1 MNPNKTDK
9 GLGTTPEKEST
20 LASVTMENQQHS
32 EPKPSQAA
40 APTQATSLEAA
51 SGAKGQ
57 TPPKAVTSTTILT
70 GIEPQVPTTNPSF
83 EQGAISSSE
92 SSEYEDDLPLP
103 TFPYGP
109 GETSLTHNVRP
120 QTWTPQAMGKK
131 EAEFPT
137 TSLEQKGLSNFPDAQ
152 RKGDPNIAASAK
164 GVDTKILPGIS
175 PIVKATVPDSTGKFP
190 LTLNAPILQGV
201 DTKALPGMN
210 PIAEATVSDTAG
222 KFQPKLNTS
231 IPEGVDTN
239 VLPGIDPIVKAT
251 VPDTIGK
258 FQFSFNTAIPQQP
271 VQSSAAEPFL
281 FTREAKQPLKEA
293 QFGPVKRRVVK
304 PSRMEDNDDDA
315 PKFPSMVFNLPESF
329 AFTPQDKKPVE
340 DSKFLPVKSSL
351 AEAFTIAPQAAT
363 KHAEEQKVV
372 PVKATLDRPS
382 TPTNAP
388 KKLIQEPQSIPVK
401 SPVAK
406 QSVSTQ
412 KARQSN
418 VLPEFPATKLPVETE
433 PMQPTA
439 HNVRRPEGKVD
450 NDKNAQVTRELLAE
464 NIELRSQRN
473 ALAMEKAALEAKLR
487 GQAEEEEG
495 RKALSARNDQ
505 QARELENLRAKLVKE
520 TEAKEK
526 ATSRANRLQKES
538 NEQVDALREAGVEKA
553 KLLKMVDNQRA
564 ELAEYKRQQTGL
576 RAEADIGLA
585 NAAMEGDRA
594 RAEEENKRRE
604 GRVMGTLENLR
615 EEGKRRRQ
623 ILMDELETK
632 DAELHEA
639 KREVRQLGRR
649 LLASSQGTAEALVAA
664 SASNT
669 SQPSPSPPPQTS
681 IPTPPSSS
689 TPSTPM
695 PFSPRRLLILLFIFL
710 LAFVIPPFHFNS
722 LSQQATEEIEVWP
735 TEVVGPRHQR
745 IIQETQMLAMWEQI
759 DPVKTA
765 EEGWRR
771 TREAARGYDEG
782 F

>member
-1 MNPNKTDK
+1 M
-9 GLGTTPEKEST
+9 
-20 LASVTMENQQHS
+20 
-32 EPKPSQAA
+32 
-40 APTQATSLEAA
+40 
-51 SGAKGQ
+51 
-57 TPPKAVTSTTILT
+57 
-70 GIEPQVPTTNPSF
+70 
-83 EQGAISSSE
+83 
-92 SSEYEDDLPLP
+92 
-103 TFPYGP
+103 
-109 GETSLTHNVRP
+109 
-120 QTWTPQAMGKK
+120 
-131 EAEFPT
+131 
-137 TSLEQKGLSNFPDAQ
+137 
-152 RKGDPNIAASAK
+152 
-164 GVDTKILPGIS
+164 
-175 PIVKATVPDSTGKFP
+175 
-190 LTLNAPILQGV
+190 
-201 DTKALPGMN
+201 
-210 PIAEATVSDTAG
+210 
-222 KFQPKLNTS
+222 
-231 IPEGVDTN
+231 
-239 VLPGIDPIVKAT
+239 
-251 VPDTIGK
+251 
-258 FQFSFNTAIPQQP
+258 
-271 VQSSAAEPFL
+271 
-281 FTREAKQPLKEA
+281 
-293 QFGPVKRRVVK
+293 
-304 PSRMEDNDDDA
+304 
-315 PKFPSMVFNLPESF
+315 
-329 AFTPQDKKPVE
+329 
-340 DSKFLPVKSSL
+340 
-351 AEAFTIAPQAAT
+351 
-363 KHAEEQKVV
+363 
-372 PVKATLDRPS
+372 
-382 TPTNAP
+382 
-388 KKLIQEPQSIPVK
+388 
-401 SPVAK
+401 
-406 QSVSTQ
+406 
-412 KARQSN
+412 
-418 VLPEFPATKLPVETE
+418 LPEFPATKLPVETE

-439 HNVRRPEGKVD
+439 QNVGRPEGKVED
-450 NDKNAQVTRELLAE
+450 DKNAQVIRELLAE
-464 NIELRSQRN
+464 KIELRSQRN

-594 RAEEENKRRE
+594 RAGEENKRRE

-639 KREVRQLGRR
+639 KREVRQLGQR
-649 LLASSQGTAEALVAA
+649 LLAA

-710 LAFVIPPFHFNS
+710 LAFVIPLFRFNS
-722 LSQQATEEIEVWP
+722 LSEQAAEEIEVWP

-759 DPVKTA
+759 DPVRTA

-771 TREAARGYDEG
+771 TREAARGYDEA